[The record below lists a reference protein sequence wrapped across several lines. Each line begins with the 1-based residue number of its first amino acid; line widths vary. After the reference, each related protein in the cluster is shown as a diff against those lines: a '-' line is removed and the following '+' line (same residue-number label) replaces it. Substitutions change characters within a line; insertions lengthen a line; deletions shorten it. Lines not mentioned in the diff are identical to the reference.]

1 MIDIKI
7 AADISDRLAAWS
19 MLEDAST
26 VLEKC
31 LTKYPGNPEL
41 MRRLGRI
48 KLAQGHP
55 REAANLLE
63 GALAHYRMM
72 EATFGTSGYR
82 TSR

>member
-55 REAANLLE
+55 REAATLLE

-72 EATFGTSGYR
+72 ETTFGQANYR
-82 TSR
+82 ASR